1 MCGCNKKS
9 VQNKSFR
16 PVVGPRPVR
25 GGITAGASPER
36 IRALTAQNTTTGPRQ
51 IERMDNQ
58 RRRIEQIRRA
68 AIKRKSGG

>member
-16 PVVGPRPVR
+16 PTVGPRPVQ
-25 GGITAGASPER
+25 GGVSAGASPEK
-36 IRALTAQNTTTGPRQ
+36 IRALTAQSATHPRQ